1 MEDISETPPKD
12 IDPYSTLDLDP
23 SASATDIRTAY
34 RKLALKHHPDKASAS
49 EKSIAHTTF
58 QNIAFAYAILSSPHR
73 RTLYDTTGSTSETL
87 AQDDD
92 DDFNWLSFFRDQFSS
107 ISADTFT
114 TFSASYK
121 LSEKEK
127 ADLLAAYKKH
137 KGNLNRV
144 YEEVMLSNPLDDEDR
159 FRRIIDEAIKAGEVK
174 DYDAYIK
181 ETKKSK
187 DARMK
192 KARREAELAGNEKTT
207 NKQYQSIFGGDGKG
221 GRGTSLAA
229 MIQSRQ
235 QERQDGFFD
244 RLEVKYGRGGATA
257 DKTAGTGRKRKAQDE
272 PSEEAFDKA
281 RVKMAKAKSER
292 EGKAKPN
299 GKVISKAGAKGR
311 DGKAKATVVEDE
323 DVDGEDDEEIDL
335 EQESDGKE
343 GESDVEFAEEPEEEV
358 KPKRKAP
365 ASKAKKAMAPAA
377 KKNAKGRLKK

>member
-12 IDPYSTLDLDP
+12 IDPYSTLNLDP
-23 SASATDIRTAY
+23 SASAADIRTAY
-34 RKLALKHHPDKASAS
+34 RKLALRHHPDKASAF
-49 EKSIAHTTF
+49 EKSTAHTTF

-92 DDFNWLSFFRDQFSS
+92 DFNWLSFFRDQFSS
-107 ISADTFT
+107 ISADTFI
-114 TFSASYK
+114 TFSDSYK

-127 ADLLAAYKKH
+127 TDLLATYKKH

-159 FRRIIDEAIKAGEVK
+159 FRGIIDEAIKAGEVEG
-174 DYDAYIK
+174 YNAYIK

-192 KARREAELAGNEKTT
+192 KARQEAEMAENEKKT
-207 NKQYQSIFGGDGKG
+207 NKQYQSIFGGEGKG

-244 RLEVKYGRGGATA
+244 RLEAKYGGGGGGAAAA
-257 DKTAGTGRKRKAQDE
+257 DKTTGKGRKRKTQDE
-272 PSEEAFDKA
+272 PSEEAFEKA
-281 RVKMAKAKSER
+281 RAKIAKAKSEG
-292 EGKAKPN
+292 EGETKPN
-299 GKVISKAGAKGR
+299 GKVGGTAGAKGR
-311 DGKAKATVVEDE
+311 GGKAKAAVVDDE
-323 DVDGEDDEEIDL
+323 DVDEEYDEEIDL
-335 EQESDGKE
+335 EQQ
-343 GESDVEFAEEPEEEV
+343 
-358 KPKRKAP
+358 
-365 ASKAKKAMAPAA
+365 
-377 KKNAKGRLKK
+377 